1 MKMSRILFIAIA
13 LIIAVVI
20 YAFNTLSTNETL
32 NELGTAETSGTSE
45 QVVTDNEEEPIIGNV
60 PTAEEVKEEF
70 PLDLSEV
77 AVQNSIHHMSHQ
89 KVAAS
94 QKWGH
99 MQITQERIERLIEVV
114 EANNYTYSR
123 TYLDI
128 LERWQKGDF
137 SQADEDHN
145 RIWRLQGGTVGEATR
160 LLTPEEEAEYIRKH
174 FE

>member
-1 MKMSRILFIAIA
+1 MKTSRILFIAIA

-20 YAFNTLSTNETL
+20 YAFNALSNHETL
-32 NELGTAETSGTSE
+32 NKLEPAETSQTSE
-45 QVVTDNEEEPIIGNV
+45 PTPDNEEEPIIGNI
-60 PTAEEVKEEF
+60 PTAEEVEEEF
-70 PLDLSEV
+70 PLDLPER
-77 AVQNSIHHMSHQ
+77 AVQNYIHWMSHQ

-114 EANNYTYSR
+114 EANNYSYGR

-160 LLTPEEEAEYIRKH
+160 VFTPEEEAEYIRKH